1 MEEKALRKILIDSGI
16 RLLENNLVQGTWGN
30 SSYRLDDKRMLI
42 SPSGLDYLSLKEE
55 DMVIVDINTL
65 EKEEGLKPSSEKG
78 VHAGVYRNRK
88 DINAI
93 IHTHPLY
100 CSVLAATR
108 KGLPCL
114 NEQMEKLIGGD
125 VKVAGYG
132 LPGTS
137 KLSKA
142 TIKGMEGRN
151 ACFMANHGV
160 LCAGK
165 DMEEAFQIIKF
176 LEETCKQ
183 YIEQKTLELTGE
195 KVFSE
200 ELLNNYFINKNTKY

>member
-1 MEEKALRKILIDSGI
+1 MEEKNLRKVLIDSGI
-16 RLLENNLVQGTWGN
+16 MLLENNLVQGTWGN
-30 SSYRLDDKRMLI
+30 SSYRLDDNRMLI
-42 SPSGLDYLSLKEE
+42 SPSGLDYLILKEE

-65 EKEEGLKPSSEKG
+65 EREGGLKPSSEKG
-78 VHAGVYRNRK
+78 VHAGVYQSRK

-93 IHTHPLY
+93 IHTHPTY

-114 NEQMEKLIGGD
+114 NEKMKELIGGD
-125 VKVAGYG
+125 VKVANYG
-132 LPGTS
+132 LPGTN
-137 KLSKA
+137 KLSKE

-176 LEETCKQ
+176 LEETCKE
-183 YIEQKTLELTGE
+183 YIQQRTLELTGE
-195 KVFSE
+195 KVFTE
-200 ELLNNYFINKNTKY
+200 ELLENYFINNKTKC

>member
-16 RLLENNLVQGTWGN
+16 QLLENNLVQGTWGN
-30 SSYRLDDKRMLI
+30 SSYRLDDDRMLI

-55 DMVIVDINTL
+55 DMVIVNINTL
-65 EKEEGLKPSSEKG
+65 EKEGGLKPSSEKG
-78 VHAGVYRNRK
+78 VHAGVYKSRK

-93 IHTHPLY
+93 IHTHPIY

-108 KGLPCL
+108 TGLPCL
-114 NEQMEKLIGGD
+114 NEQMQKLIGGD
-125 VKVAGYG
+125 VKVSSYG
-132 LPGTS
+132 LPGTN
-137 KLSKA
+137 KLSKE

-200 ELLNNYFINKNTKY
+200 ELLNNYFINSKKKN

>member
-1 MEEKALRKILIDSGI
+1 MENNLRKILIDSGI

-30 SSYRLDDKRMLI
+30 SSYRLDDHRMLI

-65 EKEEGLKPSSEKG
+65 EREGGLKPSSEKG
-78 VHAGVYRNRK
+78 VHAGVYQNRK

-93 IHTHPLY
+93 IHTHPIY

-114 NEQMEKLIGGD
+114 NEEMKQLIGGD
-125 VKVAGYG
+125 VKVANYG
-132 LPGTS
+132 LPGTG
-137 KLSKA
+137 KLSKM

-176 LEETCKQ
+176 LEEACKT

-195 KVFSE
+195 KVFTE
-200 ELLNNYFINKNTKY
+200 QLLDNYFLNHKTKC